1 MLAGTLEKRIGE
13 RSGRQSLPEAWKWQK
28 RYFVLSEPQGKLYY
42 FKSADDPPN
51 YKGLIDMREC
61 KAEDVDVDGLPRNA
75 AKSKY
80 DLDGGGGQVSLLIR
94 ISHKVR
100 CSLCL
105 LLGGSRKTYVSA
117 QCLAILCPASEVA
130 CTL

>member
-1 MLAGTLEKRIGE
+1 MAPADLIYGLHI
-13 RSGRQSLPEAWKWQK
+13 
-28 RYFVLSEPQGKLYY
+28 GKLYY

-61 KAEDVDVDGLPRNA
+61 KAEDVDVEGLPRNA

-94 ISHKVR
+94 ISHKVGR
-100 CSLCL
+100 SATLRHRLRMTIQCEH
-105 LLGGSRKTYVSA
+105 YSA
-117 QCLAILCPASEVA
+117 QLSSAKCQVRRPFKPRCDM
-130 CTL
+130 

>member
-1 MLAGTLEKRIGE
+1 MVYMCTFQSRGTHKLGRRRQLSRIFPIE
-13 RSGRQSLPEAWKWQK
+13 YSGL
-28 RYFVLSEPQGKLYY
+28 QGKLYY

-100 CSLCL
+100 TRL
-105 LLGGSRKTYVSA
+105 
-117 QCLAILCPASEVA
+117 
-130 CTL
+130 

>member
-13 RSGRQSLPEAWKWQK
+13 KSGRQSLPEAWKWQK

-51 YKGLIDMREC
+51 YKGLIDMRDC
-61 KAEDVDVDGLPRNA
+61 KAEDVDIDGLPRNA
-75 AKSKY
+75 SKSKY

-94 ISHKVR
+94 ISHKVCR
-100 CSLCL
+100 WLTGRLLRL
-105 LLGGSRKTYVSA
+105 LLRAPPKPTNPSLPCAHVKRV
-117 QCLAILCPASEVA
+117 
-130 CTL
+130 

>member
-1 MLAGTLEKRIGE
+1 MAPADLARGHC
-13 RSGRQSLPEAWKWQK
+13 A
-28 RYFVLSEPQGKLYY
+28 GKLYY

-94 ISHKVR
+94 ISHKA
-100 CSLCL
+100 
-105 LLGGSRKTYVSA
+105 GSPSSTGTQSPHSESVPARQRTA
-117 QCLAILCPASEVA
+117 CPQGRQVQA
-130 CTL
+130 

>member
-1 MLAGTLEKRIGE
+1 
-13 RSGRQSLPEAWKWQK
+13 
-28 RYFVLSEPQGKLYY
+28 
-42 FKSADDPPN
+42 
-51 YKGLIDMREC
+51 MREC

-100 CSLCL
+100 ARL
-105 LLGGSRKTYVSA
+105 
-117 QCLAILCPASEVA
+117 
-130 CTL
+130 

>member
-1 MLAGTLEKRIGE
+1 MAPADPARG
-13 RSGRQSLPEAWKWQK
+13 GRA
-28 RYFVLSEPQGKLYY
+28 GKLYY

-94 ISHKVR
+94 ISHKVGPSA
-100 CSLCL
+100 SLGRRLRTANQCGHWCAW
-105 LLGGSRKTYVSA
+105 LGRA
-117 QCLAILCPASEVA
+117 QCRVRGLAQPR
-130 CTL
+130 

>member
-1 MLAGTLEKRIGE
+1 MAPADLAHG
-13 RSGRQSLPEAWKWQK
+13 GRA
-28 RYFVLSEPQGKLYY
+28 GKLYY

-94 ISHKVR
+94 ISHKAGLL
-100 CSLCL
+100 SLTGARL
-105 LLGGSRKTYVSA
+105 LSLVIRAPHELNLSSFTEA
-117 QCLAILCPASEVA
+117 LP
-130 CTL
+130 

>member
-1 MLAGTLEKRIGE
+1 MYICTFQVRGAHK
-13 RSGRQSLPEAWKWQK
+13 SGRRRRLSRVSLREQGG
-28 RYFVLSEPQGKLYY
+28 LQGKLYY

-100 CSLCL
+100 
-105 LLGGSRKTYVSA
+105 SR
-117 QCLAILCPASEVA
+117 LP
-130 CTL
+130 

>member
-1 MLAGTLEKRIGE
+1 MAPTSRQEKAIVKFFFLWN
-13 RSGRQSLPEAWKWQK
+13 SGL
-28 RYFVLSEPQGKLYY
+28 QGKLYY

-100 CSLCL
+100 TRL
-105 LLGGSRKTYVSA
+105 
-117 QCLAILCPASEVA
+117 
-130 CTL
+130 